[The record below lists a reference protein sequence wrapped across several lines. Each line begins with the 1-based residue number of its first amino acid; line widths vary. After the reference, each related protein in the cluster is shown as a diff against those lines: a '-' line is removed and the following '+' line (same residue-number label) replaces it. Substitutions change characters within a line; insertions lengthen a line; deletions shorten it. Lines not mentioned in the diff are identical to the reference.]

1 MKASTTAWSKQHT
14 WFHSQTTNQIIIKAQ
29 KCELLKSNGT
39 VGWFKQQFI
48 CFQHNT
54 TAVETSCQ
62 VTRHRKKR
70 LIIDDL
76 IQCQQDGQR
85 LEGDTINTE

>member
-14 WFHSQTTNQIIIKAQ
+14 WFQHHTTNQIIIKAQ
-29 KCELLKSNGT
+29 KIQTSEVNGT
-39 VGWFKQQFI
+39 VGWFKQQSI

-62 VTRHRKKR
+62 VTWHSKKR
-70 LIIDDL
+70 LIIDNL
-76 IQCQQDGQR
+76 IQWQQDGQGR
-85 LEGDTINTE
+85 RYNKQ

>member
-1 MKASTTAWSKQHT
+1 MKASTTAWSKRHM
-14 WFHSQTTNQIIIKAQ
+14 WFHHQTTNQIMIKPQ
-29 KCELLKSNGT
+29 KMQTSEVNGT
-39 VGWFKQQFI
+39 VGWFKQQSI

-62 VTRHRKKR
+62 VTQHSKKR
-70 LIIDDL
+70 LIKDDL
-76 IQCQQDGQR
+76 IQWQQDVQR